1 MSETIQ
7 ELMDNENEEEDDEE
21 DESYEEDEDEE
32 DEDEDDDDEDDD
44 DSGDE
49 DDVPIEEDLSA
60 PLFAAIFT
68 GEITVVKSVP
78 GVLDLLQRT
87 NFGSTPLYIAARDGH
102 LDIVRYFV
110 DQGEIHPTVCSM
122 SSIIRPYNAIA
133 MLSIQHYDQW
143 HTRIL
148 STIQTCLPMIHLRC
162 LRGCC
167 ELRRPESP
175 ARRCK
180 ARPSA
185 GGAVPGRTR

>member
-60 PLFAAIFT
+60 PLFAAIST
-68 GEITVVKSVP
+68 GEIIVVKSVP

-110 DQGEIHPTVCSM
+110 DQGEIQPNYVYKVLF
-122 SSIIRPYNAIA
+122 SSS
-133 MLSIQHYDQW
+133 L
-143 HTRIL
+143 
-148 STIQTCLPMIHLRC
+148 
-162 LRGCC
+162 
-167 ELRRPESP
+167 
-175 ARRCK
+175 
-180 ARPSA
+180 
-185 GGAVPGRTR
+185 